1 MGIAWT
7 SGWDC
12 LQFRDSS
19 RAGGKA
25 MSPNRPIV
33 YVLDDDDRIREALS
47 AFLSSAGHDVITFS
61 DAAQYL
67 AFQRPDVP
75 ACLILDLDLPGMTGL
90 ELQTKLVNIGGPPI
104 VFLTGHGDIPST
116 VKAMKAGATEFLSKP
131 FEPEELLHAIEG
143 AIRLDEESRTKNAEL
158 SAIQKRYSS
167 LTPREREVLP
177 YVVSGLLNKETAWEL
192 GTSEITIRIHRG
204 QIMKKM
210 AAQSLADL
218 VRIAGKLGIPE
229 T

>member
-1 MGIAWT
+1 MS
-7 SGWDC
+7 SG
-12 LQFRDSS
+12 
-19 RAGGKA
+19 
-25 MSPNRPIV
+25 RPIV
-33 YVLDDDDRIREALS
+33 YVLDDDSRIREALS
-47 AFLSSAGHDVITFS
+47 GLLSSAGHQVITFS
-61 DAAQYL
+61 NAAEYL
-67 AFQRPDVP
+67 AFQRPDKP

-90 ELQTKLVNIGGPPI
+90 ELQKKLADVGGPPI

-131 FEPEELLHAIEG
+131 FEPEELLRAIDA
-143 AIRLDEESRTKNAEL
+143 AIHLDGELRLKNAEL
-158 SAIQKRYSS
+158 NVIQKRYSL

-218 VRIAGKLGIPE
+218 VRIAGKLGIPKS
-229 T
+229 

>member
-1 MGIAWT
+1 MGIART
-7 SGWDC
+7 GVWDR
-12 LQFRDSS
+12 LQLHDSARD
-19 RAGGKA
+19 REKA
-25 MSPNRPIV
+25 MSSDRPIV
-33 YVLDDDDRIREALS
+33 YVLDDDSRIRESLS
-47 AFLSSAGHDVITFS
+47 ALLSSAGHEVVTFS
-61 DAAQYL
+61 NAGEYL
-67 AFQRPDVP
+67 AFQRPDAP

-90 ELQTKLVNIGGPPI
+90 ELQTKLADVGGPPI

-131 FEPEELLHAIEG
+131 FEPEELLRAIDA
-143 AIRLDEESRTKNAEL
+143 AIHLDGELRLKNAEL
-158 SAIQKRYSS
+158 SGIRKRYSL

-204 QIMKKM
+204 QIMRKM

-218 VRIAGKLGIPE
+218 VRMAGKLGIPKS
-229 T
+229 

>member
-1 MGIAWT
+1 MN
-7 SGWDC
+7 SD
-12 LQFRDSS
+12 
-19 RAGGKA
+19 
-25 MSPNRPIV
+25 RPIV
-33 YVLDDDDRIREALS
+33 YVLDDDSRIREALS
-47 AFLSSAGHDVITFS
+47 ALLSSTGREVITFS
-61 DAAQYL
+61 NAAEYL
-67 AFQRPDVP
+67 AFQRPNAP

-90 ELQTKLVNIGGPPI
+90 ELQTKLGDVGGPPI

-131 FEPEELLHAIEG
+131 FEPEELLRAIDS
-143 AIRLDEESRTKNAEL
+143 AIRLDGELRLKKAEL
-158 SAIQKRYSS
+158 GAIQRRYSL

-218 VRIAGKLGIPE
+218 VRMAGKLGIPKS
-229 T
+229 

>member
-1 MGIAWT
+1 MS
-7 SGWDC
+7 SG
-12 LQFRDSS
+12 
-19 RAGGKA
+19 
-25 MSPNRPIV
+25 RPIV
-33 YVLDDDDRIREALS
+33 YVLDDDSRIREALS
-47 AFLSSAGHDVITFS
+47 ALLSSAGHQVITFS
-61 DAAQYL
+61 NAAEYL
-67 AFQRPDVP
+67 TFQRPDAP

-90 ELQTKLVNIGGPPI
+90 ELQTKLADVGGPPI
-104 VFLTGHGDIPST
+104 VFLTGHGDIPTT

-131 FEPEELLHAIEG
+131 FEPEELLRAIDA
-143 AIRLDEESRTKNAEL
+143 AIHLDGELRLKSAEL
-158 SAIQKRYSS
+158 SAIQKRYSL

-218 VRIAGKLGIPE
+218 VRIAGKLGIPKS
-229 T
+229 

>member
-1 MGIAWT
+1 
-7 SGWDC
+7 
-12 LQFRDSS
+12 
-19 RAGGKA
+19 
-25 MSPNRPIV
+25 MSHDRPIV
-33 YVLDDDDRIREALS
+33 YVLDDDSRIREALS
-47 AFLSSAGHDVITFS
+47 ALLSSVGHDVMTFS
-61 DAAQYL
+61 NAAEYL

-75 ACLILDLDLPGMTGL
+75 GCLVLDLDLPGMNGL
-90 ELQTKLVNIGGPPI
+90 ELQKQLTDAGPPI

-131 FEPEELLHAIEG
+131 FEEKDLLHAIDA
-143 AIRLDEESRTKNAEL
+143 AIRIDGEARLKNAEL
-158 SAIQKRYSS
+158 SAIKKRYAS

-177 YVVSGLLNKETAWEL
+177 YVVSGLLNKQTAGEL

-218 VRIAGKLGIPE
+218 VRIAAKLGIP
-229 T
+229 

>member
-1 MGIAWT
+1 
-7 SGWDC
+7 
-12 LQFRDSS
+12 
-19 RAGGKA
+19 
-25 MSPNRPIV
+25 
-33 YVLDDDDRIREALS
+33 
-47 AFLSSAGHDVITFS
+47 
-61 DAAQYL
+61 
-67 AFQRPDVP
+67 
-75 ACLILDLDLPGMTGL
+75 MTGL
-90 ELQTKLVNIGGPPI
+90 ELQTKLANIGGPPI

-131 FEPEELLHAIEG
+131 FEPEELLRAIDA
-143 AIRLDEESRTKNAEL
+143 AIRLDDEFRTKNAEL
-158 SAIQKRYSS
+158 SAIQKRYAS